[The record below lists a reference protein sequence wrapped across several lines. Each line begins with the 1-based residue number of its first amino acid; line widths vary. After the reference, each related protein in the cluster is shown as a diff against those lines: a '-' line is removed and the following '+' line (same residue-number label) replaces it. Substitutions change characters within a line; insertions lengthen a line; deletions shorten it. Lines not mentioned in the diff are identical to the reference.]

1 MSEGDDERRG
11 GGGDAL
17 AREWIVTSTLD
28 GDGDM
33 NEHTDVSETSTLLP
47 TSRGPSSYAAQPSPG
62 HDEEDGGDQRQ
73 DHEQERNSSRRM
85 GNILSC
91 EGLLR
96 AGLLVVMLAMVGL
109 AVVRAL
115 KGKFSPGLVAGGGLM
130 MVMCILVNKREL
142 RGRLVSD

>member
-17 AREWIVTSTLD
+17 AREWIRTSVLD

-47 TSRGPSSYAAQPSPG
+47 TSRGPSSYAAQPFPR

-96 AGLLVVMLAMVGL
+96 VGLLVVMLAMVGL
-109 AVVRAL
+109 AIVRAL
-115 KGKFSPGLVAGGGLM
+115 RGKFSPGLVAGGGFM

-142 RGRLVSD
+142 RGRLISD